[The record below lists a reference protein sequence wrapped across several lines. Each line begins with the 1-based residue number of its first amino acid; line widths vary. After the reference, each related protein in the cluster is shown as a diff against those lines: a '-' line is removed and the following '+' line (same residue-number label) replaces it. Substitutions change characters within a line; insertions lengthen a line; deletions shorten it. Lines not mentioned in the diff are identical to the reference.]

1 MLPQQNE
8 HCGSS
13 EVGMSGSEVRW
24 ELPNW
29 DESSAVYI
37 NHHEHVQP
45 CVLCSTCLV
54 WPIKLAAEDM
64 TKSCPFC
71 PISCPVGFPLSCC
84 AGGFHHGTVPFL

>member
-37 NHHEHVQP
+37 NHH
-45 CVLCSTCLV
+45 
-54 WPIKLAAEDM
+54 
-64 TKSCPFC
+64 
-71 PISCPVGFPLSCC
+71 
-84 AGGFHHGTVPFL
+84 